1 MSGLVPYRVIQE
13 RILAVAFRDIVEPE
27 YCRCEK
33 DFSEFD
39 ENYVQPIL
47 SYFDRND
54 VLRKKEFCTHLAI
67 NKIELYSETGELE
80 KKITIF
86 QPGGQR
92 ENFSLK
98 IFYVKENKD
107 RIFEFSAHT
116 ESVVAEREAQY

>member
-27 YCRCEK
+27 YCRCEE

-39 ENYVQPIL
+39 EDYVQPIL

-54 VLRKKEFCTHLAI
+54 VLRKKEFCTRVAI
-67 NKIELYSETGELE
+67 DEIELYSETGELE
-80 KKITIF
+80 KRITIF
-86 QPGGQR
+86 QPVGQR
-92 ENFSLK
+92 KYFSMK

-107 RIFEFSAHT
+107 RIFEFSAHA

>member
-1 MSGLVPYRVIQE
+1 MLTYIEIQE

-54 VLRKKEFCTHLAI
+54 VLRKKEFCTRLAI

-86 QPGGQR
+86 KPGGQR

-107 RIFEFSAHT
+107 HIYDFSDHA
-116 ESVVAEREAQY
+116 ESVVSERVVQY